1 MLWPPSMVT
10 ISVMVYSLYFKFR
23 YDFICFRKSVTKRL
37 ELVLCWFMYQLLEC
51 PLWPGTALGTR
62 EKVVDRIWPNSHG
75 IYILLGV
82 LVSNCFYNR
91 LPFSDL
97 KPIMFYS
104 SGVWKSKIGFSGL
117 KILFLHTW
125 VAFSIIFAHL
135 SCFWYYF
142 CTLELF
148 LALFLHIWIAFG
160 LFKGY
165 LEQCFTGVWE
175 RHYWEADGRE
185 ERIANM

>member
-1 MLWPPSMVT
+1 MLPPPSMVT
-10 ISVMVYSLYFKFR
+10 IPVMVYSLYFKFR
-23 YDFICFRKSVTKRL
+23 YDLICFRKSITKRL

-62 EKVVDRIWPNSHG
+62 EKVVDRIWPSSHG

-91 LPFSDL
+91 LPFSGL

-117 KILFLHTW
+117 KYCFCTLELLSVLFVHTW
-125 VAFSIIFAHL
+125 VAFGIIFAHL
-135 SCFWYYF
+135 NCFWHCF
-142 CTLELF
+142 CTFELLLAF
-148 LALFLHIWIAFG
+148 LRGIWSSVLLGWGKDI
-160 LFKGY
+160 
-165 LEQCFTGVWE
+165 TE
-175 RHYWEADGRE
+175 RQME
-185 ERIANM
+185 ERKE